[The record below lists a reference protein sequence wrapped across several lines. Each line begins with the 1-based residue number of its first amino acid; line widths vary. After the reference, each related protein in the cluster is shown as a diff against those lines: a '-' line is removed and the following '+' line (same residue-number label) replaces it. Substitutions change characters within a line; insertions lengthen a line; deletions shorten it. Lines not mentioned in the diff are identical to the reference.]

1 MQFSVAAGGR
11 EEGGRLP
18 ADQELMMKSRG
29 RVEAVAVGGHDAE
42 ICRPRGED
50 NANGRKKEWK
60 ARGEAGRERTMRM
73 AEAGCSVI
81 RV

>member
-1 MQFSVAAGGR
+1 MR
-11 EEGGRLP
+11 
-18 ADQELMMKSRG
+18 SRG

-42 ICRPRGED
+42 IGRQRGED
-50 NANGRKKEWK
+50 NEPYADADANGRKKEWK
-60 ARGEAGRERTMRM
+60 ARGEAGRERTMWI